1 MPLFLT
7 QVSYTQQAWQSLIES
22 PQNRLE
28 VVRLA
33 IEKLG
38 GKVVNGWAA
47 FGDYDIILVSEMPD
61 HVAAAG
67 FAMAVAAG
75 GACKSIKTTPLLS
88 MTETAEALK
97 KAGGSKYR
105 FAQSASA

>member
-1 MPLFLT
+1 MPQFLT
-7 QVSYTQQAWQSLIES
+7 QVAYTQQAWQSLIES

-28 VVRLA
+28 VVQLA
-33 IEKLG
+33 VEKLS

-47 FGDYDIILVSEMPD
+47 FGDYDVILISEMPD
-61 HVAAAG
+61 HVAAA

-75 GACKSIKTTPLLS
+75 GACKSVKTTPLLS
-88 MTETAEALK
+88 MAETAEALK
-97 KAGGSKYR
+97 KAGGSEYR